1 MPCLVVGSGRHAILH
16 LLAGDGRERKIARDV
31 LSIHPAAEL
40 FPMMTADE
48 LKALGTDIKKN
59 GLREGVSM
67 FEGALLDGRNRL
79 DAMELAGIKLVTG
92 NGQIEWA
99 NIQCRDVGRVDPVT
113 FVISKNIHRR
123 HLTPEDKRDFIAKLV
138 TAAPEKSNRQI
149 AEMAKVDHKIVAS
162 VRAKKEARG
171 KFPTSKPAPT
181 RKAES
186 NRPTSRR
193 SRTTLP

>member
-1 MPCLVVGSGRHAILH
+1 
-16 LLAGDGRERKIARDV
+16 
-31 LSIHPAAEL
+31 
-40 FPMMTADE
+40 MMSADE
-48 LKALGTDIKKN
+48 LRVLGEDICKN
-59 GLREGVSM
+59 GLRDEITLLDGQ
-67 FEGALLDGRNRL
+67 LLDGRNRL
-79 DAMELAGIKLVTG
+79 EAMAMAGIKLMSG
-92 NGQIEWA
+92 NGQLEWA
-99 NIQCRDVGRVDPVT
+99 IVRYHNVKGVDPVT
-113 FVISKNIHRR
+113 FVISKNIDRR
-123 HLTPEDKRDFIAKLV
+123 HLTPEDKRDLIAKLV